1 MGGRGQHTGGS
12 GRGAQWV
19 TGAAAL
25 VVILGFAAIV
35 QIGTVQVTGAASR
48 GSGGRPG
55 PTRPTRATVPGAPS
69 GVSAVAGISSATVT
83 WTSPSSNGG
92 SAITGY
98 VVIPSTGS
106 PVSVGD
112 VTSQV
117 VTGLTAGARYR
128 FTVAAVNAVGTGPA
142 SAASNAVTPES
153 PPTSPPPTNPPPT
166 NPPPSAS
173 ALLVPL
179 YDSSAADWSQTCSA
193 LAGTSSLL
201 IADIGNPG
209 GPGTSASPAWATNID
224 YCGAAHVGVLGYVDT
239 GYCQVPLATAEGQ
252 IDSWYAWY
260 GADGIAGIFFD
271 EADDPSNPNATSD
284 CLSRSTSA
292 VSYYHTLAAFAHAIA
307 AGQTVTFN
315 FGENP
320 ASNWALSST
329 VAAQN
334 ADIAVVFEDTY
345 SNFLDYGS
353 GRPWSPAAWE
363 SAYGAQHFSVLVY
376 DTVGPDQP
384 ATACSAL
391 AGQNVGYGY
400 FTPES
405 GWTTAPPVQYL
416 DSEVADC

>member
-1 MGGRGQHTGGS
+1 
-12 GRGAQWV
+12 V
-19 TGAAAL
+19 GAAAL
-25 VVILGFAAIV
+25 VVVLGFVAVV

-48 GSGGRPG
+48 QSGGGGGGGGRTG

-69 GVSAVAGISSATVT
+69 GVSALAGISSATVT
-83 WTSPSSNGG
+83 WTSPTSTGG

-98 VVIPSTGS
+98 VVIPSIGS
-106 PVSVGD
+106 PIDVGD

-117 VTGLTAGARYR
+117 VTGLTNGTAYR

-142 SAASNAVTPES
+142 SAASNVVTPE
-153 PPTSPPPTNPPPT
+153 PAPTSPPPTSPAPT
-166 NPPPSAS
+166 TS

-179 YDSSAADWSQTCSA
+179 YDSSAADWSETCSA
-193 LAGTSSLL
+193 LTSTNSLL

-209 GPGTSASPAWATNID
+209 GPGTSASSAWATNID
-224 YCGAAHVGVLGYVDT
+224 YCGVAHVGVMGYVDT
-239 GYCQVPLATAEGQ
+239 GYCQVPLATAEGE

-260 GADGIAGIFFD
+260 GADGISGIFFD

-284 CLSRSTSA
+284 CLSHTSSA
-292 VSYYHTLAAFAHAIA
+292 VSYYRTLAAFAHAIA

-329 VAAQN
+329 VAGQN

-353 GRPWSPAAWE
+353 GQPWSPAAWE

-376 DTVGPDQP
+376 DTSGPDQP
-384 ATACSAL
+384 AAACAAL

-400 FTPES
+400 FTPNS
-405 GWTTAPPVQYL
+405 GWTSPPPVQYL
-416 DSEVADC
+416 VSEVTDC